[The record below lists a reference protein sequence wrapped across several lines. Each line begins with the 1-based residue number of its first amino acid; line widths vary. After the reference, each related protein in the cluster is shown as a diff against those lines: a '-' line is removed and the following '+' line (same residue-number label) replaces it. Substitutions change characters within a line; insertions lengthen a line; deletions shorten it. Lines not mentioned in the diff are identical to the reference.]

1 MKSNAHARKCIAQ
14 NGPQEFLHISLGQK
28 RTCLRAS
35 RHLFDNEQM
44 ACMEA
49 SFKFN
54 HQLPSSSSCKRR
66 GGSGLSGFSAATAFA
81 LHANFADEYV
91 ATRRNRQLLQVSAGR
106 IKKRVRT
113 SITMSSP

>member
-28 RTCLRAS
+28 RTCLGAS

-66 GGSGLSGFSAATAFA
+66 GGSGPVGLQRCHGF
-81 LHANFADEYV
+81 
-91 ATRRNRQLLQVSAGR
+91 R
-106 IKKRVRT
+106 
-113 SITMSSP
+113 SSREFR